1 MPAAILSRGP
11 FRRATVTN
19 FFFIAS
25 LNGFVLLPLHI
36 HAQGG
41 TDVDVGIVM
50 GIYSA
55 VGIVA
60 QPLVGLWVDAIG
72 RRPFMLLGVA
82 LTVVSAVLAMLFDS
96 IPMLA
101 LVRALQGFAFSL
113 FFVAAFAYVLD
124 LVPPAERGWALGIYG
139 VSGFVSTALAPL
151 VGEVVI
157 RRWGFR
163 ALAGGSGLMALVAAV
178 MVWQLRA
185 ARRGTVPAT
194 GPGWTRSALAD
205 VLQRSMAVTIFF
217 GLGTG
222 TIFAFLPTFAES
234 LEVRTLAIFYTAY
247 AVAAMA
253 VRVFGGS
260 LIDTRGRRAVI
271 VPAMLVQAAST
282 GVLAALGALAW
293 RNVRVPAVPSLFLA
307 GILAG
312 GAHGFLYP
320 GLAALV
326 TDRTPESRRGAVV
339 GTFSAVMLIGQSAGA
354 FAFGY
359 IAHAAGYF
367 VMWAFLT
374 ALLLVGLLL
383 SLRLPGR

>member
-1 MPAAILSRGP
+1 M
-11 FRRATVTN
+11 RATVTN

-36 HAQGG
+36 HELGG
-41 TDVDVGIVM
+41 TDVDVGVVM

-60 QPLVGLWVDAIG
+60 QPLIGPWVDAVG

-82 LTVVSAVLAMLFDS
+82 LTFVAAVLAIFFDG
-96 IPMLA
+96 IAMLA
-101 LVRALQGFAFSL
+101 VVRALQGVAFSM

-124 LVPPAERGWALGIYG
+124 LVPAAERGWALGIYG

-151 VGEVVI
+151 VGELLI
-157 RRWGFR
+157 RHWGFR
-163 ALAGGSGLMALVAAV
+163 ALAAGSALLALVAGAL
-178 MVWQLRA
+178 VWPLRSGRRA
-185 ARRGTVPAT
+185 AVPAT

-205 VLQRSMAVTIFF
+205 VVQRPMAVTIFF

-234 LEVRTLAIFYTAY
+234 LGVSTLAIFYTAY

-253 VRVFGGS
+253 VRIFGGT

-271 VPAMLVQAAST
+271 VPAMLVQTAST
-282 GVLAALGALAW
+282 AVLAALGLLVS
-293 RNVRVPAVPSLFLA
+293 RHSNVPVVPALFLA
-307 GILAG
+307 GVLAG

-326 TDRTPESRRGAVV
+326 TDRTPDSRRGAVV
-339 GTFSAVMLIGQSAGA
+339 GTFSAVMLVGQSVGA

-359 IAHAAGYF
+359 ISHAVGYA
-367 VMWAFLT
+367 VMWSSLT

-383 SLRLPGR
+383 SLRLAGR

>member
-1 MPAAILSRGP
+1 M
-11 FRRATVTN
+11 RATVTN

-25 LNGFVLLPLHI
+25 LNGFMLLPLHI
-36 HAQGG
+36 HGLGG

-60 QPLVGLWVDAIG
+60 QPLVGPWVDAVG

-82 LTVVSAVLAMLFDS
+82 LTLVAAVLAMFFDN

-101 LVRALQGFAFSL
+101 VVRALQGVAFSM

-124 LVPPAERGWALGIYG
+124 LVPAAERGWALGIYG

-151 VGEVVI
+151 VGELVI

-163 ALAGGSGLMALVAAV
+163 ALAAASGLIALVAGAL
-178 MVWQLRA
+178 VWPLRSG
-185 ARRGTVPAT
+185 RRATVPAT

-205 VLQRSMAVTIFF
+205 VVQRSMAVTIFF

-234 LEVRTLAIFYTAY
+234 LGVSTLAIFYTAY

-253 VRVFGGS
+253 VRILGGT
-260 LIDTRGRRAVI
+260 LIDTHGRRAVI

-282 GVLAALGALAW
+282 AVLAALGPLVS
-293 RNVRVPAVPSLFLA
+293 RHSNVPLVPVLFLA
-307 GILAG
+307 GVLAG

-326 TDRTPESRRGAVV
+326 TDRTPDSRRGAVV
-339 GTFSAVMLIGQSAGA
+339 GTFSAVMLVGQTVGA

-359 IAHAAGYF
+359 IAHAVGYA
-367 VMWAFLT
+367 VMWSWLT

>member
-1 MPAAILSRGP
+1 M
-11 FRRATVTN
+11 RATVTN

-36 HAQGG
+36 HSLGG
-41 TDVDVGIVM
+41 NDIDVGIVM
-50 GIYSA
+50 GVYSA

-60 QPLVGLWVDAIG
+60 QPLVGPWVDAIG

-82 LTVVSAVLAMLFDS
+82 LTLVSALLAVIFDS

-101 LVRALQGFAFSL
+101 MVRALQGVAFSL

-124 LVPPAERGWALGIYG
+124 LVPAAERGWALGIYG

-163 ALAGGSGLMALVAAV
+163 ALAAGSGLVALVAGAF
-178 MVWQLRA
+178 VWSLRSG
-185 ARRGTVPAT
+185 RRATVPAT

-205 VLQRSMAVTIFF
+205 VVQRSMAVTIFF

-222 TIFAFLPTFAES
+222 TIFAFLPTFAET
-234 LEVRTLAIFYTAY
+234 LGVTTLAIFYTAY

-253 VRVFGGS
+253 VRIFGGT
-260 LIDTRGRRAVI
+260 LIDTHGRRAVI
-271 VPAMLVQAAST
+271 VPAMLVQATST
-282 GVLAALGALAW
+282 GVLAALGVLAS
-293 RNVRVPAVPSLFLA
+293 RQSHVPVVPVLFLA
-307 GILAG
+307 GVLAG

-326 TDRTPESRRGAVV
+326 TDRTPDSRRGAVV
-339 GTFSAVMLIGQSAGA
+339 GTFSAVMLVGQSAGA

-359 IAHAAGYF
+359 ISQAVGYA
-367 VMWAFLT
+367 VMWSTLT

>member
-1 MPAAILSRGP
+1 M
-11 FRRATVTN
+11 RATVTN

-60 QPLVGLWVDAIG
+60 QPLVGPWVDAVG
-72 RRPFMLLGVA
+72 RRPFMLCGVA
-82 LTVVSAVLAMLFDS
+82 LTVASAALAVVLDT

-101 LVRALQGFAFSL
+101 LVRALQGVAFSM

-151 VGEVVI
+151 VGELVI

-163 ALAGGSGLMALVAAV
+163 ALAAGSGLIALVAAV
-178 MVWQLRA
+178 LVWQLRP
-185 ARRGTVPAT
+185 ARRVTVPAT
-194 GPGWTRSALAD
+194 GPGWTRSALTD

-234 LEVRTLAIFYTAY
+234 LGVRTLAIFYTAY

-253 VRVFGGS
+253 VRVFGGT

-271 VPAMLVQAAST
+271 VPAMLVQTTAT
-282 GVLAALGALAW
+282 GVLAALGALAT
-293 RNVRVPAVPSLFLA
+293 RDVRLPAIPALFVA
-307 GILAG
+307 GVLAG

-339 GTFSAVMLIGQSAGA
+339 GTFSAVMLVGQSAGA

-367 VMWAFLT
+367 VMWASLT